1 MSIESPPRE
10 ERRAKAVE
18 EGAEAY
24 MDSMMKAVGKGGKT
38 EVDDEASYRMTH
50 VVAEHYLLTPNS
62 NRISSIK

>member
-24 MDSMMKAVGKGGKT
+24 MDSMMKAVGKGRRT
-38 EVDDEASYRMTH
+38 EVDDEASSKYRVTH
-50 VVAEHYLLTPNS
+50 A
-62 NRISSIK
+62 KG